1 MYIPWDHAKFIHE
14 ALIKPMDQDE
24 RIPNWGFNKTRDS
37 SFTLT
42 TLLFVVAIIFQFIWA
57 NLTTFSFL
65 CVVAMIWLVVVYFF
79 RDPARVVV
87 NNPGLVVG
95 PCDGT
100 VKEIVTEKEVHY
112 LNEETTRISIF
123 LSVFNVHVQR
133 FPLKGTVSQVDHQPG
148 KFLQAYRP
156 EASQVNEFI
165 AMVIDTAHGKIMLK
179 QIAGILARRCV
190 NYAQTGDRI
199 NTGQRF
205 GLIKFGSRIDLFLPL
220 EAQILVGVGDK
231 IYGGLTPVAQF
242 PNGRSNYA

>member
-1 MYIPWDHAKFIHE
+1 MH
-14 ALIKPMDQDE
+14 QDE
-24 RIPNWGFNKTRDS
+24 RIQNWGFIKWRDGS
-37 SFTLT
+37 IILT
-42 TLLFVVAIIFQFIWA
+42 TLLMVMAIIFQLIWA
-57 NLTTFSFL
+57 NLPTFSFL
-65 CVVAMIWLVVVYFF
+65 CLAVGIWLLILYFF
-79 RDPARVVV
+79 RDPNRVVV

-100 VKEIVTEKEVHY
+100 VKEIIKQKEDHY

-148 KFLQAYRP
+148 KFLQAYKP
-156 EASQVNEFI
+156 EASKVNEFI
-165 AMVIDTAHGKIMLK
+165 AMVIDTPYGQVLLK

-190 NYAQTGDRI
+190 NYAQAGDRI

-205 GLIKFGSRIDLFLPL
+205 GLIKFGSRVDLFLPHH
-220 EAQILVGVGDK
+220 AKVLVSEGDK

-242 PNGRSNYA
+242 PSGRSNHEE